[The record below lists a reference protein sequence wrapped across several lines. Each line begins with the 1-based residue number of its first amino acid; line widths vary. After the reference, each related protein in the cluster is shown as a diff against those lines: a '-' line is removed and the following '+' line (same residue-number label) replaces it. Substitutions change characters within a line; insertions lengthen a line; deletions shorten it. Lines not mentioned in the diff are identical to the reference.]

1 VRGSLQRR
9 RAFAWTTGLA
19 VVAILS
25 VFTVGAQAIA
35 PVVISSPTVKGIFME
50 GETVEATSGK
60 WTGEPPFTYEYDWQR
75 CNNGGGDCRLIGVPK
90 GQTYTLTAAD
100 IGHRI
105 RTWVSATGLDC
116 TDSGTNGFRICRVAT
131 GQGPSELSP
140 VIDANPTF
148 LPRSTASPTISGTVE
163 EGSTLHAQD
172 GGWTGIEPITTARQ
186 WERCDA
192 AGSGCTAIPG
202 ATAATHVL
210 GVLDVA
216 KTLRLVV
223 TARNARGSSSPV
235 ASAVTGVV
243 APYLPRPGRTTIN
256 ASRVEL
262 PHRFVIDRVVFAP
275 AQIRGLG
282 TVVARVRV
290 SDTRGFRVRGA
301 LVGIVS
307 VPAGLVSP
315 ARQAATGS
323 DGWAT
328 LRLRPTA
335 RVVFRR
341 GGSIQLLFRARKADD
356 SGVAAQ
362 RRASLRLA
370 APRR

>member
-1 VRGSLQRR
+1 LLRR
-9 RAFAWTTGLA
+9 RAFAGTTGLA
-19 VVAILS
+19 VVATLS
-25 VFTVGAQAIA
+25 VLTAGAQAIA
-35 PVVISSPTVKGIFME
+35 PVVISSPTVKGVFME
-50 GETVEATSGK
+50 GETVEATSGR

-75 CNNGGGDCRLIGVPK
+75 CNNGGGDCALIGIPK
-90 GQTYTLTAAD
+90 SQTYTLTAAD
-100 IGHRI
+100 IGYRI
-105 RTWVSATGLDC
+105 RAWVSATGMDC
-116 TDSGTNGFRICRVAT
+116 TDSGTNGFRICRLAT
-131 GQGPSELSP
+131 GQGPSELTP
-140 VIDANPTF
+140 VIAANPKF
-148 LPRSTASPTISGTVE
+148 LPQSVAPPTISGTAE
-163 EGSTLHAQD
+163 EGSTLSAAD

-192 AGSGCTAIPG
+192 AGAGCSAIPG
-202 ATAATHVL
+202 ATAATYTL

-216 KTLRLVV
+216 KTLRIVV
-223 TARNARGSSSPV
+223 TARNVRGSSAPV

-243 APYLPRPGRTTIN
+243 APYLPRPGRTTIS

-262 PHRFVIDRVVFAP
+262 PHRFVIDRIVFAP
-275 AQIRGLG
+275 AQLRGLG

-301 LVGIVS
+301 LVGIAS
-307 VPAGLVSP
+307 VPAGLVAP
-315 ARQAATGS
+315 AREAATRS

-341 GGSIQLLFRARKADD
+341 GGSIQLLVRARKADA

-362 RRASLRLA
+362 RRALLRLG
-370 APRR
+370 APRG